1 MVWAPIVALVIFVFG
16 LLLVVL
22 EATKNDRRK

>member
-1 MVWAPIVALVIFVFG
+1 MDWAPIVALVIFVFG